1 MGTIPWRRQWQ
12 PTPVFFPGKPHGQRS
27 LEGCSPWS
35 YKRVR
40 HDWVT
45 KQQSS
50 ITHKE
55 FLKLTSLKYEQP
67 SVKLVNITGGNV
79 KWFSH
84 FGKHFFQF
92 LNMLNLEL
100 SYDPVALLLGIYPGD
115 LLIIYIHSKT
125 CTCVLTATLLITT
138 KEWKQFRCPSAAE
151 WITTCHICIQ

>member
-1 MGTIPWRRQWQ
+1 M
-12 PTPVFFPGKPHGQRS
+12 
-27 LEGCSPWS
+27 
-35 YKRVR
+35 
-40 HDWVT
+40 T